1 MLSRIQC
8 GHTPGNEPALSQ
20 LDQLEK
26 VVIFEL
32 KASQLQAT
40 KTYTYSLIRSII
52 SEPAHPTKDEC
63 SRVLIF
69 DGRFFFRESEFTCN
83 FLKEPAFLTHIR
95 IHRAV
100 DDSMMMLLLNEY
112 FKVNMACNHD
122 LRLVLIAVNSSTLF
136 PDLLKKINS
145 LIFSISV
152 SAHVI
157 LIVDELTQPQVNLYC
172 NKSYCAIL
180 SCKQEADEKETVDDT
195 DLNFDHLVKKSTHVK
210 LSIFKEKHLQM
221 TKLVEIL
228 PFSLSTERPTTK
240 EV

>member
-8 GHTPGNEPALSQ
+8 VHTPDNKPALSE

-112 FKVNMACNHD
+112 FKVNIACNRD
-122 LRLVLIAVNSSTLF
+122 LRLVLIAVNPFTLF
-136 PDLLKKINS
+136 PDLLNKINS

-157 LIVDELTQPQVNLYC
+157 LIVDELTQPQVNLYR
-172 NKSYCAIL
+172 NKSYCGIL
-180 SCKQEADEKETVDDT
+180 SCKQEAAETVDDME
-195 DLNFDHLVKKSTHVK
+195 LNFDHLVKKSTQVK
-210 LSIFKEKHLQM
+210 LTIFKEKHLPM

-228 PFSLSTERPTTK
+228 LFSLPEGRPTTK